1 MKKAA
6 VLMLVS
12 ALLALGGVIWWLR
25 PTAPGNVAPS
35 PLSPSSSP
43 SSPAVASPAPASL
56 PPTTGGPAIM
66 AQPKPSVAIQDA
78 KTIDF
83 SSGKPVVK
91 DSAEE
96 KAIIEQSVREMNEAA
111 AGVTFGPSPPPAPKK

>member
-12 ALLALGGVIWWLR
+12 ALLAFGGLIWWLR
-25 PTAPGNVAPS
+25 PDAPRAVTPS
-35 PLSPSSSP
+35 PLSP

>member
-25 PTAPGNVAPS
+25 PSAPRAVAPS
-35 PLSPSSSP
+35 PLSPSPSSP
-43 SSPAVASPAPASL
+43 SVASPAPAPL
-56 PPTTGGPAIM
+56 PPTAGGPAIM

-111 AGVTFGPSPPPAPKK
+111 AGVTFGPSPAPAPKK